1 MKNFAPY
8 LFVILETIKLVL
20 MEIVLLQTIVLAK
33 LAGKEFN
40 VILVLLY
47 QDAKMDI
54 VKMNLLNVFVMK
66 LKNGLETIVMNVRNF
81 KITISIVTFLLSLS
95 KKFVFVFQQFVK
107 LVVSMELV
115 KILENVCKFFFGGN

>member
-1 MKNFAPY
+1 
-8 LFVILETIKLVL
+8 
-20 MEIVLLQTIVLAK
+20 
-33 LAGKEFN
+33 
-40 VILVLLY
+40 
-47 QDAKMDI
+47 MDI

-81 KITISIVTFLLSLS
+81 KITISIHSYIPLPLQ

-115 KILENVCKFFFGGN
+115 KIPENVCKFFFGGN

>member
-1 MKNFAPY
+1 M
-8 LFVILETIKLVL
+8 ETIKLVL

-81 KITISIVTFLLSLS
+81 KITISIHSYIPALPQQKICFCFLA
-95 KKFVFVFQQFVK
+95 
-107 LVVSMELV
+107 
-115 KILENVCKFFFGGN
+115 ICKTGCEHGTCKNPGECL

>member
-1 MKNFAPY
+1 MNIVSMENVF
-8 LFVILETIKLVL
+8 LQIFVPV
-20 MEIVLLQTIVLAK
+20 K

-66 LKNGLETIVMNVRNF
+66 LKNGLETIVMNVRNL
-81 KITISIVTFLLSLS
+81 KITISIVTF
-95 KKFVFVFQQFVK
+95 Q
-107 LVVSMELV
+107 
-115 KILENVCKFFFGGN
+115 KICFCFSAICKTGCEHGTCKSPGECL